1 MNKLLITTAT
11 FLQTFWEK
19 LRVSYWFIPACM
31 IVPSVII
38 GSSLYLFVA
47 WFFADISSPLWG
59 WSIPPQSAVQLTSTV
74 ATATITA
81 TSIAFSMT
89 LVSLTMASKQF
100 GPRLIQTFMDDRGT
114 QCVLGALTSTFVFCL
129 LTIHRLGVEETGLFV
144 VSLYAFIVLFLGII
158 DTLLLIYFIHHI
170 ATFIQADKIIERCY
184 QAAIYHI
191 DSLFP
196 AQNNI
201 GAIKAISP
209 DMIKTG
215 PYTTQISPNQSGY
228 VKAVDYE
235 GLMMFPRTYVTGI
248 EIHVRGGDYVTLN
261 DTVMTIHSVHPLTN
275 EGFDAYQRHIFLG
288 EQRSAIQDPEFSL
301 SQLVDIALRALSP
314 GINDPETA
322 RTSADRLTSACIHLA
337 GKEFPPSALIH
348 TQTNIWILR
357 KTGSFASIVDKAF
370 CEISAAGATHTAVMV
385 YLLYCI
391 DKIQR
396 QVAPLQQKVLNKQA
410 DNIFQIALTHAND
423 DRNKMKLEAAYK
435 AAIRL
440 A

>member
-1 MNKLLITTAT
+1 MNKLLITAAT
-11 FLQTFWEK
+11 FLKTFWEK

-31 IVPSVII
+31 ILPSVII
-38 GSSLYLFVA
+38 GGGLYLVVP
-47 WFFADISSPLWG
+47 WLYADISSPLWG
-59 WSIPPQSAVQLTSTV
+59 WSVPPQSASQLTSTV
-74 ATATITA
+74 ASAIITA

-114 QCVLGALTSTFVFCL
+114 QWVLGALTSTFVFCL
-129 LTIHRLGVEETGLFV
+129 LAIHRIGIEETGLFV
-144 VSLYAFIVLFLGII
+144 VSLYGFIVLFLGII

-191 DSLFP
+191 DCLFP
-196 AQNNI
+196 AQNNPEE
-201 GAIKAISP
+201 IKVISSEL
-209 DMIKTG
+209 IKTG
-215 PYTTQISPNQSGY
+215 PYITRVSARESGY
-228 VKAVDYE
+228 VKAMDYE
-235 GLMMFPRTYVTGI
+235 GIMMFKRTYVSGI
-248 EIHVRGGDYVTLN
+248 EIHVKGGDYVTLH
-261 DTVMTIHSVHPLTN
+261 DTVMTINSVHPLTN
-275 EGFDAYQRHIFLG
+275 KMVEAYQQHIFLG
-288 EQRSAIQDPEFSL
+288 AQRSAIQDPEFSI

-322 RTSADRLTSACIHLA
+322 RSCADRLTSACIHLA

-370 CEISAAGATHTAVMV
+370 CEISDAGARHTAVMTH
-385 YLLYCI
+385 LLNCI
-391 DKIQR
+391 NKIQR
-396 QVAPLQQKVLNKQA
+396 QVAPQQKKVLNKQA
-410 DNIFQIALTHAND
+410 DNIFQIALRLAND